1 MFTIRHNSKI
11 ALSIAVLAAALG
23 ANVARANAFDGI
35 VSKVPA
41 QNGSYCHLQF
51 PAIRPSTLAS
61 KHPQLKSSR
70 SGDLIDY
77 YGACDHDPLGRDEVI
92 NQRHDEE
99 RRWDN
104 DYES

>member
-1 MFTIRHNSKI
+1 MFTIRYNSKF
-11 ALSIAVLAAALG
+11 ALSVVLFAAAVG
-23 ANVARANAFDGI
+23 ANVPRTYAFDGI

-41 QNGSYCHLQF
+41 QEGSYCHLQF
-51 PAIRPSTLAS
+51 LAIRPSTLAS

-99 RRWDN
+99 RRWEN